1 MKMQRFDRYIYQME
15 SDRVLKEPITKELK
29 RLQKMKNEY
38 KEMRVKFYD
47 NELTITC
54 LFNHIKL
61 VYEMNRDITD
71 GNAIKAKIGELQK
84 KMQEM
89 NSQHR
94 K

>member
-1 MKMQRFDRYIYQME
+1 
-15 SDRVLKEPITKELK
+15 
-29 RLQKMKNEY
+29 MKNEY

-71 GNAIKAKIGELQK
+71 GNAIKAKIGEL
-84 KMQEM
+84 
-89 NSQHR
+89 
-94 K
+94 